1 MSSSDITEA
10 APQIPFPRSDTP
22 TACQKNPGRFSHEKG
37 GAQGFSDTAV
47 DIRRAKRDC
56 AQCPLVTDCLKWA
69 LANPALT
76 RVGVWAATTPRE
88 RTALRK
94 RQVERLG
101 PDWVAKVAAADR
113 RRAERRQR
121 ARTNP
126 PPIRETALDRL
137 ALELI
142 PTRPEPYEPWR
153 GPITPER
160 AMANR
165 HTLARALGL
174 KKVA

>member
-10 APQIPFPRSDTP
+10 ATEIPFPRSDSP
-22 TACQKNPGRFSHEKG
+22 TACQSNPGRFSHEKG
-37 GAQGFSDTAV
+37 STTGSSDTAV

-56 AQCPLVTDCLKWA
+56 AQCPLVNDCLKWA

-76 RVGVWAATTPRE
+76 PVGVWAATTPRE
-88 RTALRK
+88 RTTLRK

-121 ARTNP
+121 ARVDP
-126 PPIRETALDRL
+126 PPIRSEALERL

-142 PTRPEPYEPWR
+142 PTRPAPYEPWR
-153 GPITPER
+153 APITPER
-160 AMANR
+160 AAANR
-165 HTLARALGL
+165 QTLARALGL
-174 KKVA
+174 KKAA